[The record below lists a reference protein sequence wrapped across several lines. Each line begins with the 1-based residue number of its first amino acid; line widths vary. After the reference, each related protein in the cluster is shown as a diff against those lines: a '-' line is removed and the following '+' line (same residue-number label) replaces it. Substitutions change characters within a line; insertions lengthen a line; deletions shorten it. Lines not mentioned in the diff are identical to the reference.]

1 MSTRIDG
8 RGWDAPREV
17 SIEVG
22 LQANPAGSVL
32 YRCGGTLIMIAASV
46 NEGSPDFLRD
56 SASGWL
62 TAEYVMHPCAN
73 PRRQR
78 REGGAKVSGRSKEIT
93 RLIGRSLRA
102 AVDLKK
108 LGERTIT
115 VDCDVLD
122 ADGGTRTA
130 SISGG
135 FVAMALAIDSLRKK
149 GLVPDGVIRK
159 PVAAISVGHVDNAAM
174 LDLCYQE
181 DSRAQVDLNIVGT
194 ESGDIIEVQG
204 TAEGEPIE
212 RAKFDEMLSLGLGA
226 MSTLTKFQRDALAAA
241 DVSLD
246 RLLA

>member
-1 MSTRIDG
+1 M
-8 RGWDAPREV
+8 
-17 SIEVG
+17 
-22 LQANPAGSVL
+22 
-32 YRCGGTLIMIAASV
+32 
-46 NEGSPDFLRD
+46 
-56 SASGWL
+56 
-62 TAEYVMHPCAN
+62 
-73 PRRQR
+73 
-78 REGGAKVSGRSKEIT
+78 SGRSKEIT

>member
-1 MSTRIDG
+1 
-8 RGWDAPREV
+8 
-17 SIEVG
+17 
-22 LQANPAGSVL
+22 LQGNPAGSVL

-46 NEGSPDFLRD
+46 SEGSPDFLRD
-56 SASGWL
+56 SASGWV

-102 AVDLKK
+102 AVDLKR

-135 FVAMALAIDSLRKK
+135 FVALALAIDSLRKK
-149 GLVPDGVIRK
+149 GLVPEGVIRK
-159 PVAAISVGHVDNAAM
+159 PVAAISVGHVDGSAM

-194 ESGDIIEVQG
+194 ETGEIIEVQG
-204 TAEGEPIE
+204 TAEGEPIGRPE
-212 RAKFDEMLSLGLGA
+212 FDAMLTMGLSS
-226 MSTLTKFQRDALAAA
+226 MKTLAGFQREALAAA